1 MRDPRVTQL
10 ATNLLTYSVNLQKGE
25 VVYIEYKGEYSRHL
39 LKELISQ
46 AVERGGVPFWFD
58 YDESLQRRLLMR
70 VSEEQV
76 QAHGA
81 IHRALMEKA
90 AAFISIRGSDNPFD
104 LADVP
109 SQHKDWHM
117 RHFWKPVHVEQRVR
131 HTKWVVLRYPNN
143 AMAQLAQMSQE
154 AFEEFYFRV
163 CTLDYGKMSRA
174 MDPLVERMNRTDR
187 VRIVAPG
194 TDLAFSIRDIPAIK
208 CDGRLNIPDGE
219 VFTAPVKDSIQ
230 GTIAFNA
237 PTMYQGQLFQD
248 IRLTFRDGRIVEA
261 TAGESTDAF
270 NAILDTDAGSRFMGE
285 FAVGVNPYI
294 VNPMKDILFDE
305 KIRGS
310 IHLAVGSSYDEA
322 PNGNESAVHWDLV
335 LIQTAERGGGELWFD
350 DELVRKDGLFVVDD
364 LVGLNPENL
373 A

>member
-1 MRDPRVTQL
+1 MKDARVIQL
-10 ATNLLTYSVNLQKGE
+10 AKTLLTYSVDLQKGE
-25 VVYIEYKGEYSRHL
+25 LLYIEYKGADSRQL
-39 LKELISQ
+39 VKELISQ
-46 AVERGGVPFWFD
+46 TVERGGVPFWFD
-58 YDESLQRRLLMR
+58 YDESLQRRLLLHTT
-70 VSEEQV
+70 EEQV

-90 AAFISIRGSDNPFD
+90 AAFISVRGSDNPFD

-109 SQHKDWHM
+109 SQHKDWHV
-117 RHFWKPVHVEQRVR
+117 RHFWKPVHIEQRVK

-143 AMAQLAQMSQE
+143 AMAQLAEMSQE
-154 AFEEFYFRV
+154 SFEDFYFQV
-163 CTLDYGKMSRA
+163 CSLDYAKMSRA

-187 VRIVAPG
+187 VRLVAPG
-194 TDLAFSIRDIPAIK
+194 TDLSFSIEGIPAIK
-208 CDGRLNIPDGE
+208 CDGRLNVPDGE
-219 VFTAPVKDSIQ
+219 VFTAPVKESIQ

-237 PTMYQGQLFQD
+237 PTMYQGHLFQD
-248 IRLTFRDGRIVEA
+248 IRLTFRDGRIAEA
-261 TAGESTDAF
+261 TAGEATDALR
-270 NAILDTDAGSRFMGE
+270 AILDTDAGSRYMGE

-310 IHLAVGSSYDEA
+310 IHMAIGASYDEA

-350 DELVRKDGLFVVDD
+350 DQLVRKDGLFVVDD
-364 LVGLNPENL
+364 LRGLNPENL